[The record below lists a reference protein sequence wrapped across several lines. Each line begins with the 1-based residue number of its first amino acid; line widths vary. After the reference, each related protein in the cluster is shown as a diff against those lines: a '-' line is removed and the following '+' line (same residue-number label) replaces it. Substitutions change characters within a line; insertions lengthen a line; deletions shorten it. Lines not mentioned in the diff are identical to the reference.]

1 MQKNIYIA
9 YALWFFSA
17 PIGGGLHRIYCGKF
31 LSGLLQL
38 AMYWLGVIT
47 YATIIGIIIAIPI
60 WIIWTIWW
68 LSDVYFTGIL
78 IEKNTILDSVNK
90 NLSQEETI
98 KNIEALYE
106 LYQKGA
112 ISKEEYEARKEILM
126 R

>member
-17 PIGGGLHRIYCGKF
+17 PMGGGLHRIYCGKF
-31 LSGLLQL
+31 LSGFLQL
-38 AMYWLGVIT
+38 AMYWLGVIC
-47 YATIIGIIIAIPI
+47 YATIIGIIIALPI

-68 LSDVYFTGIL
+68 LSDVYFTGVL
-78 IEKNTILDSVNK
+78 IEKNTILDNVNK

>member
-31 LSGLLQL
+31 LSGFLQL

-47 YATIIGIIIAIPI
+47 YATIIGIIIAVPI
-60 WIIWTIWW
+60 WIIWIIWW
-68 LSDVYFTGIL
+68 LSDVYFTGVL
-78 IEKNTILDSVNK
+78 IEKNSILDSVNK